1 MHMINGGEAMQSQ
14 KIENL
19 LNLSLEATQQEREKS
34 IELEVGFEPIEGVWD
49 LIVKYSGDLSEIRS
63 LGIQVVEL
71 QGGYAIITIA
81 ENLIPRLAEFPQI
94 EYIEKP
100 KLLFFEVLQGSI
112 ASCIPPVQ
120 RLPWNLS
127 GEGVLAAVI
136 DSGIDYTNR
145 VFRNAD
151 GSTRILNLWDQSI
164 EGNPPEGYVIGTEYT
179 REQINEALMMETR
192 TERLQIV
199 ASEDNSGHGT
209 AVTGVLAGKSQDYQG
224 IAVESELLIVKLGQP
239 REGGFPRTTEL
250 MQALDYVLK
259 KALEYRKP
267 VAVNLSFG
275 NSYGAHDGSSLL
287 ERYIENLA
295 NVWKSVIC
303 IGAGNEGN
311 SAGHAS
317 GRVSEEEDTI
327 VELAV
332 QENELGLNVQ
342 IWKAYFDEMDI
353 SLEAPN
359 GARVGPIQ
367 EQLGSQR
374 FSLGNTQILLYY
386 GEPKPYSIDQEIY
399 IDFIPVNQYVTSG
412 VWKIILSPRRIV
424 RGDYAMWLPS
434 KNLLNEGTG
443 FLFAST
449 EGTITIP
456 ATSYRTIGVGAYDSR
471 SMTYASFSG
480 RGAGSRVKP
489 DIVAPGVGI
498 LAPIPGGGFGEFSG
512 TSFATPFVTGSAALM
527 MEWGIAKGNDPYL
540 YGEKVKA
547 FLQRGAKPVL
557 GFEAYP
563 NLVVGYGALCLEDSL
578 P

>member
-1 MHMINGGEAMQSQ
+1 MQSQ

-19 LNLSLEATQQEREKS
+19 LNLSLEATLEEREKS
-34 IELEVGFEPIEGVWD
+34 TELEVGFQPVEGLWD
-49 LIVKYSGDLSEIRS
+49 LIVKYSGDLSDIRA
-63 LGIQVVEL
+63 LGIQTVEL
-71 QGGYAIITIA
+71 QGGYAILTIA
-81 ENLIPRLAEFPQI
+81 ESQIAVLAEFPQI

-100 KLLFFEVLQGSI
+100 KRLYFEALQGKI
-112 ASCIPPVQ
+112 ASCILPVQ
-120 RLPWNLS
+120 RRPWNLS
-127 GEGVLAAVI
+127 GKGVLAAVI
-136 DSGIDYTNR
+136 DSGIDYANT

-151 GSTRILNLWDQSI
+151 GSTRIRCLWDQSI
-164 EGNPPEGYVIGTEYT
+164 AGTPPKGYRIGTEYS
-179 REQINEALMMETR
+179 REQINAALQQNSR
-192 TERLQIV
+192 AGRLQIV
-199 ASEDNSGHGT
+199 PSEDASGHGT
-209 AVTGVLAGKSQDYQG
+209 AVAGVLAGNSQEYQG
-224 IAVESELLIVKLGQP
+224 IATESELLVVKLGIS

-250 MQALDYVLK
+250 MQALDYVVK
-259 KALEYRKP
+259 KAQEYGQP
-267 VAVNLSFG
+267 LAVNLSFG
-275 NSYGAHDGSSLL
+275 NTYGAHDGSSLL

-317 GRVSEEEDTI
+317 GRVSEEEDRI

-332 QENELGLNVQ
+332 QERELGLNVQ

-353 SLEAPN
+353 SLETPSGVRLGPIREVL
-359 GARVGPIQ
+359 GAQRFRVG
-367 EQLGSQR
+367 E
-374 FSLGNTQILLYY
+374 TQILLYY
-386 GEPKPYSIDQEIY
+386 GEPKPYSIDQEIF

-412 VWKIILSPRRIV
+412 VWKLILSPRRIV

-443 FLFAST
+443 FLLASP

-471 SMTYASFSG
+471 SMTYAGFSG
-480 RGAGSRVKP
+480 RGSGARVKP
-489 DIVAPGVGI
+489 DLAAPGVDI
-498 LAPIPGGGFGEFSG
+498 LAPIPGGAFEEVSG

-527 MEWGIAKGNDPYL
+527 MEWGMVQKNDPYL

-547 FLQRGAKPVL
+547 YLQRGAKPVL

-563 NLVVGYGALCLEDSL
+563 NLAVGYGALCLEESL